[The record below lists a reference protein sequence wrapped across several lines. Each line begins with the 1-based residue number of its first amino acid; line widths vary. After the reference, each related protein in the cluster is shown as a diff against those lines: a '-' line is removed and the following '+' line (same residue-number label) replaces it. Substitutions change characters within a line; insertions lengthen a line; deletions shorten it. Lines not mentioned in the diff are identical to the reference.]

1 MPNRDQPDPFDDN
14 WSDQDLTEPSRVNRR
29 KSTRFVRNDIGITL
43 RQIGM
48 FNFNFSK
55 NIDLP
60 VKLVDISS
68 RGVSIAT
75 KLRLSVNKKV
85 LLVIRF
91 SDFKEFEIPST
102 VIRKSPGE
110 MHHYGIKY
118 DSVNN
123 DLANYILKT
132 QKKLTFK

>member
-14 WSDQDLTEPSRVNRR
+14 WSEQDLTEPSRVNRR
-29 KSTRFVRNDIGITL
+29 KSTRFIRNDIGITL

-102 VIRKSPGE
+102 VIRKSIGDIQN
-110 MHHYGIKY
+110 YGIKY
-118 DSVNN
+118 DCVNN